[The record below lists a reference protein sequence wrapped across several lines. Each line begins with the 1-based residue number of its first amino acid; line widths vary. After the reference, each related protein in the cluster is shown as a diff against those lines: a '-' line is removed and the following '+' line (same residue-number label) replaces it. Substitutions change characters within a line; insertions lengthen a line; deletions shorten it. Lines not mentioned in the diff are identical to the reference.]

1 MPAPRAGR
9 GDKAKTQEALIA
21 LVLERRSQGESIP
34 AIAASLGLGTSAV
47 SSLLSRALVER
58 ASLVDSE
65 LAQIRQLE
73 LDRVDRW
80 ARVQERRHDKHGDPK
95 AAEMLLRL
103 QARRLALHGV
113 RLDLAEP
120 EAGRGGRAGIVGGG
134 AGEAGSLPPFL
145 QAMLA
150 QAAAIGGA
158 VGAGAALAQGSPLRS
173 LPPGEPSPTQPREGD
188 ILLSPELEQLAQP
201 EPEPTQGESP
211 APAESEPGAPTPQAP
226 TIPSPTQGESLDPDA
241 QGSPA

>member
-1 MPAPRAGR
+1 
-9 GDKAKTQEALIA
+9 
-21 LVLERRSQGESIP
+21 
-34 AIAASLGLGTSAV
+34 
-47 SSLLSRALVER
+47 
-58 ASLVDSE
+58 
-65 LAQIRQLE
+65 
-73 LDRVDRW
+73 
-80 ARVQERRHDKHGDPK
+80 
-95 AAEMLLRL
+95 MLLRL

-134 AGEAGSLPPFL
+134 AGETGSLPPFL

-173 LPPGEPSPTQPREGD
+173 LPAGDPSPAQPEAGD
-188 ILLSPELEQLAQP
+188 ILLSPEPEQLAQP

-211 APAESEPGAPTPQAP
+211 APDESEPAAPLGQAP
-226 TIPSPTQGESLDPDA
+226 RIPSPTQGEQLDPSA

>member
-9 GDKAKTQEALIA
+9 GNKKASQEATIA
-21 LVLERRSQGESIP
+21 LVLERRSKGESIP
-34 AIAASLGLGTSAV
+34 AIASSLGMGTAAV

-80 ARVQERRHDKHGDPK
+80 ASVQERRHDKHGDPK

-113 RLDLAEP
+113 RLDLTEP
-120 EAGRGGRAGIVGGG
+120 EAGRGRATFAQGGEG
-134 AGEAGSLPPFL
+134 DAGSLPPFL

-158 VGAGAALAQGSPLRS
+158 VGAGAALAQGSPLRT
-173 LPPGEPSPTQPREGD
+173 LPQGEGEPTQPEQRD
-188 ILLSPELEQLAQP
+188 ILLLPEPEKFTQP

-211 APAESEPGAPTPQAP
+211 APAESEPGAHLTQAP
-226 TIPSPTQGESLDPDA
+226 RIPSLPQGEGGEPSA

>member
-21 LVLERRSQGESIP
+21 LVLERRSQGESVP

-58 ASLVDSE
+58 ASLSASE

-80 ARVQERRHDKHGDPK
+80 ASVQERRHDKHGDPK

-120 EAGRGGRAGIVGGG
+120 EAGRGRATFAQGGEG
-134 AGEAGSLPPFL
+134 DAGSLPPFL
-145 QAMLA
+145 RAMLA

-158 VGAGAALAQGSPLRS
+158 AGAGAALAQGSALKT
-173 LPPGEPSPTQPREGD
+173 LPGSKGEPTQPEAGD
-188 ILLSPELEQLAQP
+188 ILISPEP

-211 APAESEPGAPTPQAP
+211 APDESEPGLALTQAP
-226 TIPSPTQGESLDPDA
+226 RIPSPTQGEGGEPSA

>member
-9 GDKAKTQEALIA
+9 GNKKASQEATIA
-21 LVLERRSQGESIP
+21 LVLERRSKGESIP
-34 AIAASLGLGTSAV
+34 AIASSLGMGTSAV

-80 ARVQERRHDKHGDPK
+80 ASVQERRHDKHGDPK

-134 AGEAGSLPPFL
+134 AGETGSLPPFL

-173 LPPGEPSPTQPREGD
+173 LPPGEPSPTQPEQGS
-188 ILLSPELEQLAQP
+188 IIIAPEPEQLAQP

-211 APAESEPGAPTPQAP
+211 APEESEPSAHLTQAP
-226 TIPSPTQGESLDPDA
+226 RIPSLPQGEGGEPSTQGSTP
-241 QGSPA
+241 

>member
-9 GDKAKTQEALIA
+9 GDKAKTQEALLS

-34 AIAASLGLGTSAV
+34 AIAQALKLGASAV

-58 ASLVDSE
+58 ASLSESE
-65 LAQIRQLE
+65 LANLRQLE

-80 ARVQERRHDKHGDPK
+80 ASVQERRHDKHGDPK

-120 EAGRGGRAGIVGGG
+120 EAGRGGRAGIAGGG
-134 AGEAGSLPPFL
+134 AGETGSLPPFL

-173 LPPGEPSPTQPREGD
+173 LPPGDPSPAQPEAGD
-188 ILLSPELEQLAQP
+188 ILLSPEPEQPTQG
-201 EPEPTQGESP
+201 EPAATQGESP
-211 APAESEPGAPTPQAP
+211 APADREPAAPPDQAP
-226 TIPSPTQGESLDPDA
+226 RIPSPTQGEQLDPSA

>member
-9 GDKAKTQEALIA
+9 GDKKASQEATIA
-21 LVLERRSQGESIP
+21 LVLERRSKGESIP
-34 AIAASLGLGTSAV
+34 AIASSLGLGTAAV

-80 ARVQERRHDKHGDPK
+80 ASVQEKRHNKHGDPK
-95 AAEMLLRL
+95 AVEMLLRL

-134 AGEAGSLPPFL
+134 AGETGSLPPFL

-158 VGAGAALAQGSPLRS
+158 AGAGAALAHGSALKT
-173 LPPGEPSPTQPREGD
+173 LPGSKGEPTQPEAGD
-188 ILLSPELEQLAQP
+188 ILISPEPEQLARP

-211 APAESEPGAPTPQAP
+211 APDESEPGAPTPQAP

>member
-9 GDKAKTQEALIA
+9 GDKAKTQEALVA
-21 LVLERRSQGESIP
+21 LVLERRSQGESVP

-58 ASLVDSE
+58 ASLVDSD

-134 AGEAGSLPPFL
+134 AGETGSLPPT
-145 QAMLA
+145 
-150 QAAAIGGA
+150 ITGA
-158 VGAGAALAQGSPLRS
+158 L
-173 LPPGEPSPTQPREGD
+173 
-188 ILLSPELEQLAQP
+188 QLARKA
-201 EPEPTQGESP
+201 SP
-211 APAESEPGAPTPQAP
+211 AGRAAKPRPVCYSLRIASHVKDRARAAR
-226 TIPSPTQGESLDPDA
+226 ILADSPP
-241 QGSPA
+241 

>member
-9 GDKAKTQEALIA
+9 GNKKASQEATIA
-21 LVLERRSQGESIP
+21 LVLERRSKGESIP
-34 AIAASLGLGTSAV
+34 TIAASLGMGTAAV

-80 ARVQERRHDKHGDPK
+80 ASVQERRHDKHGDPK

-113 RLDLAEP
+113 RLDLTEP
-120 EAGRGGRAGIVGGG
+120 EAGRGRATFAQGGEG
-134 AGEAGSLPPFL
+134 DAGSLPPFL
-145 QAMLA
+145 RAMLA

-158 VGAGAALAQGSPLRS
+158 VGAGAALAQGSALKT
-173 LPPGEPSPTQPREGD
+173 LPGSKGEPTQPEAGD
-188 ILLSPELEQLAQP
+188 ILISPEPEQLTQP

-211 APAESEPGAPTPQAP
+211 APDESEPGAPLAQAP
-226 TIPSPTQGESLDPDA
+226 TIPSLPHGEGGEPSTQGSTP
-241 QGSPA
+241 